1 LQNHSTTS
9 AGEKLAAEVK
19 AAAALSGPE
28 LESTAAALRQTVD
41 AAVVSTPL
49 KAKLRG
55 EVEALQRKAAAASK
69 AAAAK
74 AADTGV
80 NAARAAAQTAAAAG
94 AAALVT
100 EVRIGSDAKAVKR
113 VLDAVAAVAPQLA
126 FFGIS
131 AEHSSDSS
139 AERSGKLLCFAVC
152 SEGAQA
158 SGLAADQWVAAAVSV
173 CGGRGGG
180 KPGAA
185 QGQAPD
191 AANMQQVIDAANAY
205 LQDKGL

>member
-1 LQNHSTTS
+1 
-9 AGEKLAAEVK
+9 
-19 AAAALSGPE
+19 
-28 LESTAAALRQTVD
+28 
-41 AAVVSTPL
+41 VSTPL

-55 EVEALQRKAAAASK
+55 EVEALQRRAAAASK

-80 NAARAAAQTAAAAG
+80 NAAKAAAQTAAAAG

-131 AEHSSDSS
+131 AEHCSGDSSS

-152 SEGAQA
+152 SEAAQA
-158 SGLAADQWVAAAVSV
+158 TGLAADQWVAAAVSA

-191 AANMQQVIDAANAY
+191 AAKMQQVIDAANAY
-205 LQDKGL
+205 IQDKGV

>member
-1 LQNHSTTS
+1 
-9 AGEKLAAEVK
+9 VK

-28 LESTAAALRQTVD
+28 LERTAAALRQTVD

-55 EVEALQRKAAAASK
+55 EVEALQRKAAAAAK

-80 NAARAAAQTAAAAG
+80 SAARAAATTAAAAG

-100 EVRIGSDAKAVKR
+100 EVRIGTDAKAVKR

-126 FFGIS
+126 FFGVS
-131 AEHSSDSS
+131 AEHCSDSSSGSGSDSS
-139 AERSGKLLCFAVC
+139 AVQRSGKLLCFAVC
-152 SEGAQA
+152 SEAAQTR
-158 SGLAADQWVAAAVSV
+158 GLAADQWVAAAVSA

-191 AANMQQVIDAANAY
+191 AANMQQVLDAANAY